1 MKAAPISPVAL
12 AILSNNTP
20 LSAPFSVK
28 PYRVTHHRAKAGR
41 ATDRLRAV
49 FVPGAWGSK
58 GLKLIVFGRPA

>member
-1 MKAAPISPVAL
+1 
-12 AILSNNTP
+12 LSNNTP